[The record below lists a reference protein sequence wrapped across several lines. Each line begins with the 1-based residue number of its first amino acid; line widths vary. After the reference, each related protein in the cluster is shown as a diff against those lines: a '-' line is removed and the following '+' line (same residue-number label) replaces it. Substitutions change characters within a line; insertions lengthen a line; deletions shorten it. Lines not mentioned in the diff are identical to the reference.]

1 MDSCTWI
8 AFTAVAGGD
17 GVRCSAI
24 YGHKGICRCEEVNGL
39 GDEIVKG
46 HDLASVCGRRMRTG
60 NGKIKSVTTLAT
72 SIRKGSVYCA
82 TATSNW
88 RNTMSA
94 RTRIVVGAAAIG
106 VLIAPALACAQ
117 ARNAGPG
124 ASAAA
129 TKSSRATRPAQRG
142 RVSQDSGA
150 SARRVPVPDD
160 RRSGADPDT
169 AIRFQLR
176 RDSMG
181 M

>member
-1 MDSCTWI
+1 
-8 AFTAVAGGD
+8 
-17 GVRCSAI
+17 
-24 YGHKGICRCEEVNGL
+24 
-39 GDEIVKG
+39 
-46 HDLASVCGRRMRTG
+46 
-60 NGKIKSVTTLAT
+60 
-72 SIRKGSVYCA
+72 
-82 TATSNW
+82 
-88 RNTMSA
+88 MSA
-94 RTRIVVGAAAIG
+94 RTRIVAGAAALG

-117 ARNAGPG
+117 ARNAAPG

-142 RVSQDSGA
+142 RISQDSGA
-150 SARRVPVPDD
+150 FTRRLPVPDD